1 MNEGMHTGPEAGARR
16 VKFPLI
22 GKLVALT
29 LAVTACGSL
38 ISGVLVDANLYRT
51 TLAAFED
58 RLSSETTML
67 GQMTASA
74 LFGEV
79 DPTDTSLDE
88 PVRALGEA
96 VHTRLSVIAR
106 DGTVV
111 ADSDSAD
118 RTSLG
123 SQAGAVEIV
132 MARGTGEGHTIRG
145 NRMFV
150 ARAIVRDGVLLGF
163 ARSSIAMAEVN
174 ARVQAMRLR
183 IAFGSALALLVA
195 VAVGV
200 VFSSRIVGPIR
211 ALSLGARQVGG
222 GDFDHE
228 ISIQTGDEIGELA
241 ASFNEMTFSLRRT
254 IARLDARNDDMR
266 LVLDHMG
273 QGLLTIERSGRMS
286 IERSAALE
294 RWFGPSHHDETFAE
308 YIGRVDPVAAADFAM
323 QFEELLEAVL
333 PLRLLVEQLPK
344 RLAQGGR
351 AFELSYAPIMAT
363 EIEAGQRVA
372 KLLVVIS
379 DITAREA
386 VEHAEA
392 EQRDTVNIFEC
403 IARNK
408 AGVIEFVADAG
419 ARVQALTAQTPMP
432 PAEAQR
438 YLHTLKGNSAVFG
451 LRELATLCHRIE
463 GRLADSTGDLSP
475 DDRRVLHQAWTRT
488 SDRISAFLGDR
499 PEDEVVL
506 DGHEYAALLD
516 GIAGGSPRAHLIH
529 MVQEF
534 KFDRVH
540 DRLAHLGSHARDL
553 ATRLEKCPVKVEVD
567 DTDLR
572 LPRETWRPFWAAF
585 VHVVRNAVDHG
596 LESED
601 ERARAHKPVPAVIR
615 LAVARRGEH
624 VVIEVTDDGRGI
636 DWQQIAARA
645 REGGRPAD
653 RMQDWVEA
661 MFSDGLSAKES
672 VSEVSGRGVG
682 LGTVRAACRQLGGH
696 VTVESELG
704 RGTTFAFFV
713 PWNGATGGGTAVGP
727 TGDGGS
733 TESPR
738 ESSTAGANGYVE
750 PTASRT
756 D

>member
-1 MNEGMHTGPEAGARR
+1 

-22 GKLVALT
+22 GKLVGLT
-29 LAVTACGSL
+29 LAVTACGSA
-38 ISGVLVDANLYRT
+38 ISGVLVDANLHRT

-88 PVRALGEA
+88 PVRALGKA

-111 ADSDSAD
+111 ADSESPD
-118 RTSLG
+118 RTSLD
-123 SQAGAVEIV
+123 SQAGAAEIV
-132 MARGTGEGHTIRG
+132 MARRTGEGHAIRG
-145 NRMFV
+145 DRMFV
-150 ARAIVRDGVLLGF
+150 ARTIVRDGVLLGF

-211 ALSLGARQVGG
+211 ALSAGARQVGG
-222 GDFDHE
+222 GDFEHE
-228 ISIQTGDEIGELA
+228 IAIQTGDEIGELA
-241 ASFNEMTFSLRRT
+241 SSFNEMTTSLRRT
-254 IARLDARNDDMR
+254 ITRLDARNDDMR

-294 RWFGPSHHDETFAE
+294 RWFGPSQGNETFAE
-308 YIGRVDPVAAADFAM
+308 YIGRVDPVTAADFAM
-323 QFEELLEAVL
+323 QFEALLEAVL

-344 RLAQGGR
+344 RLVQGER
-351 AFELSYAPIMAT
+351 AFELSYAPIMDKWNK
-363 EIEAGQRVA
+363 AGERVA

-386 VEHAEA
+386 AEHAEA
-392 EQRDTVNIFEC
+392 EQRDTVTIFEC

-408 AGVIEFVADAG
+408 AGVLEFVRDADP
-419 ARVQALTAQTPMP
+419 RVQALTGETPMP

-438 YLHTLKGNSAVFG
+438 HLHTLKGNSAAFG

-463 GRLADSTGDLSP
+463 GRLADSTAGLSP

-488 SDRISAFLGDR
+488 SDRVSAFLGDR

-506 DGHEYAALLD
+506 DGRDYEALLN
-516 GIAGGSPRAHLIH
+516 GIVGGSPRADLVR
-529 MVQEF
+529 MVHAFTFE
-534 KFDRVH
+534 RVR
-540 DRLAHLGSHARDL
+540 DRLAQLASHARDL
-553 ATRLEKCPVKVEVD
+553 ATQLEKCPVRVEVD
-567 DTDLR
+567 DSDLR
-572 LPRETWRPFWAAF
+572 LPRETWGPFWAAF

-596 LESED
+596 LESGD
-601 ERARAHKPVPAVIR
+601 ERARAHKPVPALVR
-615 LAVARRGEH
+615 LAVARRGDD
-624 VVIEVTDDGRGI
+624 VVIEVSDDGRGI
-636 DWQQIAARA
+636 DWRPIAARA
-645 REGGRPAD
+645 REGGLPAD

-661 MFSDGLSAKES
+661 MFSDGLSVKES
-672 VSEVSGRGVG
+672 VTEVSGRGVG
-682 LGTVRAACRQLGGH
+682 LGAVRAACRQLGGH

-704 RGTTFAFFV
+704 RGTKFVFFV
-713 PWNGATGGGTAVGP
+713 PWNGGAV
-727 TGDGGS
+727 
-733 TESPR
+733 
-738 ESSTAGANGYVE
+738 AN
-750 PTASRT
+750 A
-756 D
+756 

>member
-1 MNEGMHTGPEAGARR
+1 MDEGRRTGPEAGARR

-29 LAVTACGSL
+29 LAVTACGSA
-38 ISGVLVDANLYRT
+38 ISGVLVDANLHRT
-51 TLAAFED
+51 TVAAFED

-88 PVRALGEA
+88 PVRALGRA
-96 VHTRLSVIAR
+96 VHTRLTVIAR

-111 ADSDSAD
+111 ADSDSVDA
-118 RTSLG
+118 TSPG
-123 SQAGAVEIV
+123 SQAGAAEIV
-132 MARGTGEGHTIRG
+132 MARATGEGKAIRG
-145 NRMFV
+145 DRMFV
-150 ARAIVRDGVLLGF
+150 ARAIVRDGVVLGF

-195 VAVGV
+195 VGVGV
-200 VFSSRIVGPIR
+200 IFSSRIVGPI
-211 ALSLGARQVGG
+211 
-222 GDFDHE
+222 
-228 ISIQTGDEIGELA
+228 
-241 ASFNEMTFSLRRT
+241 
-254 IARLDARNDDMR
+254 DARNDDMR

-273 QGLLTIERSGRMS
+273 QGLLTIDRSGRMS

-294 RWFGPSHHDETFAE
+294 RWFGPSQPDETFAG
-308 YIGRVDPVAAADFAM
+308 YIGRVDPGTAANFAM

-333 PLRLLVEQLPK
+333 PLRLLLEQLPK
-344 RLAQGGR
+344 RLVQGER
-351 AFELSYAPIMAT
+351 VFELAYAPILARET
-363 EIEAGQRVA
+363 VA

-386 VEHAEA
+386 AEHAEA

-408 AGVIEFVADAG
+408 AGVLEFVADAG
-419 ARVQALTAQTPMP
+419 PRVRALTAETPMP

-438 YLHTLKGNSAVFG
+438 SIHTLKGNSAVFG

-475 DDRRVLHQAWTRT
+475 DDRRALQQAWTRT
-488 SDRISAFLGDR
+488 SDRISAFLGDK
-499 PEDEVVL
+499 PDDEVVL
-506 DGHEYAALLD
+506 DSRDYAALLE
-516 GIAGGSPRAHLIH
+516 GIVSDSPRADLVR

-534 KFDRVH
+534 RFERVR
-540 DRLAHLGSHARDL
+540 DRLVLFGNHAREL
-553 ATRLEKCPVKVEVD
+553 AIQLEKCPVRVEVD
-567 DTDLR
+567 DSDLR
-572 LPRETWRPFWAAF
+572 LPRERWGPFWAAF

-601 ERARAHKPVPAVIR
+601 ERARAHKPVPALIR
-615 LAVARRGEH
+615 LAAARRGDH
-624 VVIEVTDDGRGI
+624 VVIEVSDDGRGI
-636 DWQQIAARA
+636 DWHEIAARA
-645 REGGRPAD
+645 RDGGLPAD

-661 MFSDGLSAKES
+661 MFSDGLSVKPS

-682 LGTVRAACRQLGGH
+682 LGEIRAACRKMGGH
-696 VTVESELG
+696 LTVESELG
-704 RGTTFAFFV
+704 RGTTFAFFI
-713 PWNGATGGGTAVGP
+713 
-727 TGDGGS
+727 
-733 TESPR
+733 
-738 ESSTAGANGYVE
+738 
-750 PTASRT
+750 
-756 D
+756 